1 MTDDEVTFLPAED
14 VRRWVADLDAKLA
27 ENPPAEESAVTVA
40 PSKAKCRRH
49 QWVAMG
55 RAVDGQLVEVWTECE
70 RCHVRRDDDK
80 ARRGKQSRNYGNRAE
95 LKVARTYGGT
105 KVGHA
110 GGPVDVRGVD
120 FDTQVKTFRR
130 RPPALWKQ
138 AIGAMDGGKRCPRLL
153 IRFVQPTGPEDYF
166 VFRASDFL
174 AWFGKDEEETE
185 DAA

>member
-14 VRRWVADLDAKLA
+14 VRRWVADLDAQLA
-27 ENPPAEESAVTVA
+27 ENPPAVESAVTVA

-49 QWVAMG
+49 EWAQM
-55 RAVDGQLVEVWTECE
+55 RFEDPTQDRIQCL
-70 RCHVRRDDDK
+70 RCRKWQDPT
-80 ARRGKQSRNYGNRAE
+80 ASRRGKQSRNYGNRAE